1 MWGKGI
7 LEWSQLCT
15 SLVNSQKSGDSVRD
29 AISGAMTLQIIVIF
43 MIIINCYLAFSV
55 NYTKA
60 FRVKNEIRSI
70 IEKNE
75 GLTCSAVEQ
84 INDLMLRTN
93 YKITTEFEDWCTN
106 NGYEVARLNA
116 GSFCYKY
123 QAVDVS
129 GTYKEDNR
137 YKGAYYTVA
146 TFVNIDLPLL
156 NNFLPFAGNLFLV
169 KGETALIYSS
179 GVIGSGLPTGC
190 ATEQNRVK
198 L

>member
-1 MWGKGI
+1 MK
-7 LEWSQLCT
+7 E
-15 SLVNSQKSGDSVRD
+15 

-75 GLTCSAVEQ
+75 GLTCSAMTQ
-84 INDLMLRTN
+84 INDLMLKTN
-93 YKITTEFEDWCTN
+93 YKMNDKFETWCTN
-106 NGYEVARLNA
+106 NGYTVATAPA

-123 QAVDVS
+123 QKIDVS
-129 GTYKEDNR
+129 GTSNEDNL

-146 TFVNIDLPLL
+146 TFVNVDIPLI
-156 NNFLPFAGNLFLV
+156 NNVLPFAGNLFLV
-169 KGETALIYSS
+169 KGETAQIYSS
-179 GVIGSGLPTGC
+179 GNNSEISGCTY
-190 ATEQNRVK
+190 
-198 L
+198 

>member
-1 MWGKGI
+1 M
-7 LEWSQLCT
+7 
-15 SLVNSQKSGDSVRD
+15 RD
-29 AISGAMTLQIIVIF
+29 AISGAMALQVIVIF

-75 GLTCSAVEQ
+75 GLTCSAMEQ

-93 YKITTEFEDWCTN
+93 YKMNDQFEKWCTS
-106 NGYEVARLNA
+106 NGYTVATTNV

-123 QAVDVS
+123 QKVDIA
-129 GTYKEDNR
+129 GTSNENSL

-146 TFVNIDLPLL
+146 TFVNVDIPLI
-156 NNFLPFAGNLFLV
+156 NNVLPFAGSLFLV
-169 KGETALIYSS
+169 KGETAQIYSS
-179 GVIGSGLPTGC
+179 GNNSEVSGCTY
-190 ATEQNRVK
+190 
-198 L
+198 

>member
-1 MWGKGI
+1 M
-7 LEWSQLCT
+7 
-15 SLVNSQKSGDSVRD
+15 RD

-43 MIIINCYLAFSV
+43 MLIINCYLAFSV

-75 GLTCSAVEQ
+75 GLSCSAVSQ
-84 INDLMLRTN
+84 INDLMLKSN
-93 YKITTEFEDWCTN
+93 YKMNPKFETWCSN
-106 NGYEVARLNA
+106 NGYTVARLNA

-123 QAVDVS
+123 SKVDITGNS
-129 GTYKEDNR
+129 NNTSK

-146 TFVNIDLPLL
+146 TFVNVDIPLANNLLPVT
-156 NNFLPFAGNLFLV
+156 GNLFLV

-179 GVIGSGLPTGC
+179 GAVSGLPSGC
-190 ATEQNRVK
+190 AIGG
-198 L
+198 

>member
-1 MWGKGI
+1 M
-7 LEWSQLCT
+7 
-15 SLVNSQKSGDSVRD
+15 RD

-75 GLTCSAVEQ
+75 GLTDAAKEQ

-93 YKITTEFEDWCTN
+93 YKMNEKFEDWCVI
-106 NGYEVARLNA
+106 NGYLVADDIDA

-123 QAVDVS
+123 QKVDIS
-129 GTYKEDNR
+129 GTSNDNDT
-137 YKGAYYTVA
+137 YKGVYYTVA

-156 NNFLPFAGNLFLV
+156 NNFLPMAGNIFLV

-179 GVIGSGLPTGC
+179 GAVSGLPS
-190 ATEQNRVK
+190 E
-198 L
+198 